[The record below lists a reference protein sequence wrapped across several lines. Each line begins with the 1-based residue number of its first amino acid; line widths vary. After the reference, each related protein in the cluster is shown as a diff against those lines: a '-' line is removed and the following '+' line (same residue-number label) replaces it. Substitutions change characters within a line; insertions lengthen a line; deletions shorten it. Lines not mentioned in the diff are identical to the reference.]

1 MNQDS
6 HFSRYSLCP
15 ISLFIEPILTTRCF
29 KRNFQRTKKPFS
41 VDLKSLK
48 IHNRKYTASKKL
60 HIADSINSWFFLL
73 LYLGLGFWDLS
84 SPVFHEKS
92 KKPYYWEICYVHR
105 SRLDRF
111 NLFLTWEES
120 ALWEWMSLTW
130 HLLITRHIVAKN
142 HFLFS
147 FFLLRCNTQRKFLC
161 SLHSFQRKSEILHL
175 WNAKLFHHWV
185 LYFAQTQKKE
195 NNIFLVLLFI

>member
-6 HFSRYSLCP
+6 HFSRYSFCP

-29 KRNFQRTKKPFS
+29 KRNLQRTKKPFS

-60 HIADSINSWFFLL
+60 HIADSINSCFFLL

-92 KKPYYWEICYVHR
+92 KNTIIGK
-105 SRLDRF
+105 
-111 NLFLTWEES
+111 S
-120 ALWEWMSLTW
+120 ATYIGQDWIG
-130 HLLITRHIVAKN
+130 LI
-142 HFLFS
+142 F
-147 FFLLRCNTQRKFLC
+147 
-161 SLHSFQRKSEILHL
+161 SLHEKKAHCGSE
-175 WNAKLFHHWV
+175 
-185 LYFAQTQKKE
+185 
-195 NNIFLVLLFI
+195 